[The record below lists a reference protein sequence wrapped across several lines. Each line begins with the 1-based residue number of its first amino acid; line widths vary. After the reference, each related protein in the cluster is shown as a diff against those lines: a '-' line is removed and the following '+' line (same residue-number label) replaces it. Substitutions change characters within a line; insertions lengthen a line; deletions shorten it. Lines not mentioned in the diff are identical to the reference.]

1 MSSVLKT
8 ESLEAWIG
16 LETRKLKLRDRYWAD
31 EDFRKKKNEEN
42 KNRARQIVDCESC
55 KKKYTYGS
63 MGPHRKVC
71 RGFVEA
77 DPMIDLIQSFEK
89 LCL

>member
-1 MSSVLKT
+1 MKIS
-8 ESLEAWIG
+8 
-16 LETRKLKLRDRYWAD
+16 ETRKMKKTKIVLVKLC
-31 EDFRKKKNEEN
+31 FVNP
-42 KNRARQIVDCESC
+42 V
-55 KKKYTYGS
+55 KKYTYGS

-71 RGFVEA
+71 RGFVEP

>member
-1 MSSVLKT
+1 MSEGLKI
-8 ESLEAWIG
+8 ESLTAWISR
-16 LETRKLKLRDRYWAD
+16 ETRKLKLRDRYWAD

-42 KNRARQIVDCESC
+42 KNRARQIVFCDSC

-71 RGFVEA
+71 KGFVEP
-77 DPMIDLIQSFEK
+77 DPVDDLIRSFEK